1 MLALFAHGHGR
12 LVGAVGTRVLAGF
25 VVVVVSSKQAT
36 NQLVC
41 LTFDSLRSA
50 IVSVRAV
57 STGANWIVLNRI
69 GAARGRVATR
79 AVSGWA

>member
-41 LTFDSLRSA
+41 LTFDSLCSA
-50 IVSVRAV
+50 IVSFR
-57 STGANWIVLNRI
+57 ANWIVLNRI